1 MPWAEN
7 AVDRWVQNTINQRRK
22 KENEKTEME
31 VLCAALDQRQA
42 DDTRF
47 WETQLSRNKM
57 EIQPMSIDI
66 VAIS

>member
-1 MPWAEN
+1 LGAKHDQP
-7 AVDRWVQNTINQRRK
+7 K
-22 KENEKTEME
+22 KKKKGNEKTEME
-31 VLCAALDQRQA
+31 VLRAALDQRQA
-42 DDTRF
+42 DDSRF

>member
-1 MPWAEN
+1 
-7 AVDRWVQNTINQRRK
+7 VGQRRK

-31 VLCAALDQRQA
+31 VLRAALDQRQA